1 MKILVTG
8 GIKSG
13 KSFFA
18 EKKTLE
24 LAKGQTPVYL
34 ATAERH
40 DEEMQT
46 KIDKHR
52 RQRKY
57 RFITIEEPLDLL
69 DALGLAEEPAL
80 IECMTL
86 WLNNWLHYQKDEDQ
100 ILGILDRLLALP
112 RDLVFVLNEVGQG
125 IIPDNPLARK
135 YAEWSGRI
143 GATLGSGCEEI
154 WYCVA
159 GHPMRVK

>member
-8 GIKSG
+8 GVKSG

-24 LAKGQTPVYL
+24 LSQEQKPVYV
-34 ATAERH
+34 ATAERN
-40 DEEMQT
+40 DEEMKQ
-46 KIDKHR
+46 KIEKHR
-52 RQRKY
+52 QQRQE
-57 RFITIEEPLDLL
+57 RFRTIEEPLDLL
-69 DALGLAEEPAL
+69 KALGQEQQPAL

-86 WLNNWLHYQKDEDQ
+86 WLNNWFYYQKDQDQ
-100 ILGILDRLLALP
+100 IPGILKQLLVLE

-125 IIPDNPLARK
+125 IIPENPLARS

-143 GATLGSGCEEI
+143 GSILGSGCEEI

-159 GHPMRVK
+159 GYPMRVK

>member
-8 GIKSG
+8 GVKSG

-24 LAKGQTPVYL
+24 LSQEQKPVYL
-34 ATAERH
+34 ATAERN
-40 DEEMQT
+40 DEEMKQ
-46 KIDKHR
+46 KIEKHR
-52 RQRKY
+52 QQRQELFR
-57 RFITIEEPLDLL
+57 TVEEPLDLL
-69 DALGLAEEPAL
+69 KALGQEQQPAL

-86 WLNNWLHYQKDEDQ
+86 WLNNWFYYQKDQDQ
-100 ILGILDRLLALP
+100 IPGILKRLLVLE

-125 IIPDNPLARK
+125 IIPENLLARS

-143 GATLGSGCEEI
+143 GSILGSGCQEI

>member
-1 MKILVTG
+1 M
-8 GIKSG
+8 
-13 KSFFA
+13 
-18 EKKTLE
+18 
-24 LAKGQTPVYL
+24 
-34 ATAERH
+34 
-40 DEEMQT
+40 
-46 KIDKHR
+46 
-52 RQRKY
+52 
-57 RFITIEEPLDLL
+57 
-69 DALGLAEEPAL
+69 

-125 IIPDNPLARK
+125 IIPDNPLVRR
-135 YAEWSGRI
+135 YTEWSGRI
-143 GATLGSGCEEI
+143 GTTLGSGCEEI

>member
-8 GIKSG
+8 GFKSG

-24 LAKGQTPVYL
+24 LSQEQKPVYV
-34 ATAERH
+34 ATAERN
-40 DEEMQT
+40 DEEMKQ
-46 KIDKHR
+46 KIEKHR
-52 RQRKY
+52 QQRQE
-57 RFITIEEPLDLL
+57 RFRTIEEPLDLL
-69 DALGLAEEPAL
+69 KALGQEQQPAL

-86 WLNNWLHYQKDEDQ
+86 WLNNWFYYQKDQDQ
-100 ILGILDRLLALP
+100 IPGILKRLLALE

-125 IIPDNPLARK
+125 IIPENRLARS

-143 GATLGSGCEEI
+143 GSTLGSGCEEI